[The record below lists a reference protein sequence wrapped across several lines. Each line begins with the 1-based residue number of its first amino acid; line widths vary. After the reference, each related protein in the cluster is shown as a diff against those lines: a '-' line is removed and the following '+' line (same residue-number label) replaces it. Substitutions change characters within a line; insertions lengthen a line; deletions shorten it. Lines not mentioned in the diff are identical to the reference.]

1 MNKRYLTLLLFGLL
15 ALTQLYVPAHL
26 ILDQQDVL
34 TTGKEYKFQLA
45 PVDPSDP
52 FRGKYITLQYKHN
65 SFVIPDA
72 RQWQSG
78 ELVYVV
84 LHKDP
89 AGFARIR
96 QVSKEKPR
104 GPVDYIKTRV
114 TYVARDAELKN
125 TLFIDY
131 PFDRYYLEESKALPA
146 EQAYTASLRDS
157 SQVTYALVRIKAGN
171 AVLQE
176 VLIGG
181 IPIREK
187 IKAAALRQP

>member
-1 MNKRYLTLLLFGLL
+1 MNNRPRFLFLFGLL
-15 ALTQLYVPAHL
+15 ALVQLYVPASM
-26 ILDQQDVL
+26 ILDREAVL
-34 TTGKEYKFQLA
+34 ATGKEYKFQLA
-45 PVDPSDP
+45 PVDPNDP
-52 FRGKYITLQYKHN
+52 FRGKYITLHYTHN
-65 SFVIPDA
+65 TFDIPDA
-72 RQWQSG
+72 QAWKSG
-78 ELVYVV
+78 ELIYVE
-84 LHKDP
+84 LYRDP

-114 TYVARDAELKN
+114 TYVATEAHNN

-146 EQAYTASLRDS
+146 EQAYAASLRDS
-157 SQVTYALVRIKAGN
+157 SQVTYALVRIKAGK
-171 AVLQE
+171 AVLEE

-187 IKAAALRQP
+187 VKAGRRQP